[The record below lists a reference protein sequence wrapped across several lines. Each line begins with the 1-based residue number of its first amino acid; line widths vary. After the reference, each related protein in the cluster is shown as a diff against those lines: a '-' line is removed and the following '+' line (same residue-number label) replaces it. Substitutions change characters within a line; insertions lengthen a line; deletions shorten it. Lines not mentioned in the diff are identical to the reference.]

1 MLSIHETPLCYHF
14 RKAPTF
20 DPLVYQG
27 AERSTRTMRV
37 ELFGVPRQR
46 AGISELEVEAE
57 TLGQV
62 LEAVALRVPSLREL
76 IQQDRLH
83 PSLTASLNGD
93 LFVSDPQ
100 TPLAKNDCVLILSA
114 DAGG

>member
-1 MLSIHETPLCYHF
+1 
-14 RKAPTF
+14 
-20 DPLVYQG
+20 
-27 AERSTRTMRV
+27 MRV
-37 ELFGVPRQR
+37 EFFGVSRQR
-46 AGISELEVEAE
+46 AGISELEIEAE

-62 LEAVALRVPSLREL
+62 LEALAHRIPSLREF
-76 IQQDRLH
+76 IAVDRLH

-100 TPLAKNDCVLILSA
+100 TRLAKNDRVFILSA

>member
-1 MLSIHETPLCYHF
+1 
-14 RKAPTF
+14 
-20 DPLVYQG
+20 
-27 AERSTRTMRV
+27 MRV
-37 ELFGVPRQR
+37 EFFGVSRQR
-46 AGISELEVEAE
+46 AGISELEIEAE

-62 LEAVALRVPSLREL
+62 LEALAHRIPSLREF
-76 IQQDRLH
+76 IEVGRLH

-100 TPLAKNDCVLILSA
+100 TRLAKNDCVFILSA